1 MQENGYMD
9 SVLSTL
15 KEGEYRQ
22 FPLANE
28 NVQSWRTVAS
38 RANSKAGFL
47 KYSII
52 VNSKLGFMAVKC
64 NAHG

>member
-1 MQENGYMD
+1 MD

-15 KEGEYRQ
+15 KEGEFRQ
-22 FPLANE
+22 FPLAGE
-28 NVQSWRTVAS
+28 NDKSWRTVAS
-38 RANSKAGFL
+38 RANRKAGFL

-52 VNSKLGFMAVKC
+52 VNSKLGFIAVKR